1 MYTYDRHKNVTEKIL
16 LEVKSNA
23 GMSNH
28 SGWEDVGDPLT
39 FVESRLI
46 VWFVFIWYC
55 ARLFC
60 LL

>member
-28 SGWEDVGDPLT
+28 SGWEDKNAYSSTIEVNPSMLYT
-39 FVESRLI
+39 V
-46 VWFVFIWYC
+46 
-55 ARLFC
+55 LFG
-60 LL
+60 L